1 MNPEIMYTLIGK
13 YVYVM
18 AASYAYAGKLVEVTE
33 EGIKIEDPSIVYDT
47 GPWDA
52 ADWADAQKLPTKWV
66 FVGAAQIESAFAVER

>member
-1 MNPEIMYTLIGK
+1 MYTLIGK

-52 ADWADAQKLPTKWV
+52 ADLSVKRFLAGLAGHVQTYL
-66 FVGAAQIESAFAVER
+66 ASI